1 MLIRPILRAP
11 DGDAPAGGSA
21 ESAKAVDPPKVEP
34 KVEIDTKAI
43 EERAAKA
50 LLAKFGVESEED
62 IAKILD
68 AHKANEEAKLSAAEK
83 QAKAL
88 KDSLRHADKIASEKA
103 AAEAEAKAAKDE
115 LKAIKAALEVRDKLD
130 AVGVAPSARVMAE
143 ALYNATKAS
152 EKDFK
157 EEEFWAKT
165 KKDHPSLFGSSS
177 SAQGVSTAPKLQ
189 NGTVSPIAAAA
200 NKIIDD
206 FEGIPGAARY
216 ARHPV
221 Q

>member
-1 MLIRPILRAP
+1 MRIRSILRAP

-21 ESAKAVDPPKVEP
+21 EPTKPTESPKVEQ
-34 KVEIDTKAI
+34 KTEVDTKAI
-43 EERAAKA
+43 EARATKA
-50 LLAKFGVESEED
+50 LLAKLGVESEED

-88 KDSLRHADKIASEKA
+88 KDSLRHADKIAEEKA
-103 AAEAEAKAAKDE
+103 AALAEAKAAREE
-115 LKAIKAALEVRDKLD
+115 LKAMKAAIEVRDKLD
-130 AVGVAPSARVMAE
+130 SAGVAPSARVMAE

-165 KKDHPSLFGSSS
+165 KKEHPSLFGSSS